1 MRHKG
6 AGMWK
11 EKCNVV
17 VLMLSWRC
25 VYVQRNGQETGGPAF
40 VALTEASKLE
50 SAMVC
55 VAERMLFRHPKR
67 QPGLRPST
75 GLCVWW
81 AIGRLWGHVFPCLV
95 ANIPFTVFDST
106 SPCDFSGKKYE
117 RNQSANKLRVLSQ
130 REREK
135 KKKKRKERPERLWI
149 LTESS
154 CALWQKFAL
163 LSQITGDVFTWLY
176 IFCEICKM

>member
-25 VYVQRNGQETGGPAF
+25 VYVQRNGQETGGPVF

-135 KKKKRKERPERLWI
+135 KKEKKKRKTWATLDFDRIFMRS
-149 LTESS
+149 LT
-154 CALWQKFAL
+154 K
-163 LSQITGDVFTWLY
+163 
-176 IFCEICKM
+176 ICIVIADNWRCFYLVVHFLRNM